1 MNEELLRTYSKE
13 LYSCKDTPLTLEQLI
28 LSHRY
33 LRSLNLDN
41 REVRNKIFEEA
52 RAQGRKEGYDEV
64 TKGEYIASEEL
75 RKITVNELI
84 EFFVLK
90 ENEMTRNFYVI
101 PMYLV
106 GEDTNV
112 IRVAESADFP
122 YENIVI
128 ETIDKSD
135 EEYFGKIRLDMS
147 IEFMR
152 LLANTILKVCDEVQK
167 SSDEIS
173 KTNLP
178 NT

>member
-1 MNEELLRTYSKE
+1 
-13 LYSCKDTPLTLEQLI
+13 
-28 LSHRY
+28 
-33 LRSLNLDN
+33 
-41 REVRNKIFEEA
+41 
-52 RAQGRKEGYDEV
+52 
-64 TKGEYIASEEL
+64 
-75 RKITVNELI
+75 
-84 EFFVLK
+84 
-90 ENEMTRNFYVI
+90 MTRNFYVM

-128 ETIDKSD
+128 ETRDKSD
-135 EEYFGKIRLDMS
+135 EEYFGKIRLDMP

-152 LLANTILKVCDEVQK
+152 LLANTILKVCDEVQE
-167 SSDEIS
+167 SSDEIP